1 MMNVTASIANQAGG
15 ELKEFI
21 EENTQIQIYAN
32 DNINKYQW
40 RDSRFYDTIDV
51 WKNRNQDCDTREEV
65 IDILHAHMEKVK
77 YGQIN

>member
-1 MMNVTASIANQAGG
+1 MNVTTSIANQAGG

-21 EENTQIQIYAN
+21 ENNSEIQIYAN

-51 WKNRNQDCDTREEV
+51 WTNKNQDCDTRDELIIV
-65 IDILHAHMEKVK
+65 LKNHMKKVK
-77 YGQIN
+77 NNELK